1 MVKISVLTTVPML
14 VISITTGGGMEVKR
28 NEEGR
33 MVQQMKVEAPILSEE
48 DQWGQVMPD
57 IYRCDSCKAVVFHL
71 NQALKKRQIKSRRM
85 HEWEYNELFEET
97 CNGAFEGYGIKL
109 IDGKN
114 TLSGPGLKQPDKSM
128 PAGAAFIQMG
138 GKGWSNRLSDICRS
152 IVYDKIGEDEL
163 YEKYYTNRKLP
174 DSMCYEEMAQCGGS
188 SKVKTSKVAG
198 KKIKSKTASA
208 AVPAKSKDLPK
219 VEVKADG
226 SSTRTNKTGPGG
238 VDAID
243 ADSFL
248 RSLALEDGL
257 DFDAYS
263 TKRSRQEWEQLVVS
277 MAGKIYSR
285 QV

>member
-1 MVKISVLTTVPML
+1 MLNTLVLATLPML
-14 VISITTGGGMEVKR
+14 VTSITTDGSMEVMR

-33 MVQQMKVEAPILSEE
+33 MVQQMKIEAPVLSEE

-57 IYRCDSCKAVVFHL
+57 MYRCDSCKAVVFHL
-71 NQALKKRQIKSRRM
+71 NKALKKRQIKSRRM
-85 HEWEYNELFEET
+85 YEWEYNELFEET

-114 TLSGPGLKQPDKSM
+114 TLSGPGLKQPDNI
-128 PAGAAFIQMG
+128 PAGGAFIQMG
-138 GKGWSNRLSDICRS
+138 GKGWDNRLKDLCRS
-152 IVYDKIGEDEL
+152 IVYDKVGEDEL
-163 YEKYYTNRKLP
+163 YEKYYTDRKIP

-188 SKVKTSKVAG
+188 SKAKKSKAG
-198 KKIKSKTASA
+198 NKKIKSKTSSGA
-208 AVPAKSKDLPK
+208 APAQSKDLPK

-226 SSTRTNKTGPGG
+226 SSTRANKTGPGG
-238 VDAID
+238 VEAID
-243 ADSFL
+243 AESFL
-248 RSLALEDGL
+248 RSIALEDGL

-263 TKRSRQEWEQLVVS
+263 TKRSRQQWEQLVVS